1 MAEIIS
7 IHVVRRRNATA
18 EQRSHVT
25 VRSNFGIAG
34 DYRSEKFNIGQ
45 ITLVEAEIIDAMSRK
60 LGYDIP
66 AGSSR
71 RQIMVKGITL
81 NELIGKN
88 LRMGQILVRVEDK
101 CNPCNNMEKRIGP
114 GARDAMNDKGGIRC
128 RIIEGG
134 ELHVGDKITV
144 ETPRCHYSARLS
156 NFCFKFIS
164 YLKRLSSKA

>member
-7 IHVVRRRNATA
+7 IHIVRKQNAPT
-18 EQRSHVT
+18 ESCNQVM
-25 VRSNFGIAG
+25 VRSNFGIVG
-34 DYRSEKFNIGQ
+34 DYRSDKFQIGQ
-45 ITLVEAEIIDAMSRK
+45 ITLVEAEIINAMSRK

-66 AGSSR
+66 DGASR

-81 NELIGKN
+81 NELIGRN

-101 CNPCNNMEKRIGP
+101 CNPCKNMETRIGP
-114 GARDAMNDKGGIRC
+114 GAKDAMNDKGGIRC

-144 ETPRCHYSARLS
+144 ETPRCPYYTRLS
-156 NFCFKFIS
+156 SFCFKFIS
-164 YLKRLSSKA
+164 YLKQLSNKT

>member
-7 IHVVRRRNATA
+7 IHVVRKRNAAA
-18 EQRSHVT
+18 EPCNHVT
-25 VRSNFGIAG
+25 VHSNFGIAG
-34 DYRSEKFNIGQ
+34 DYRSEKFQIGQ

-71 RQIMVKGITL
+71 RQIMVKGIKL
-81 NELIGKN
+81 NELIGRN

-101 CNPCNNMEKRIGP
+101 CNPCNNMEKKIGP
-114 GARDAMNDKGGIRC
+114 GAKDAMDDKGGIRC

-134 ELHVGDKITV
+134 ELHVGDKIT
-144 ETPRCHYSARLS
+144 EENPRCPYYARLS
-156 NFCFKFIS
+156 SFFFKFIS
-164 YLKRLSSKA
+164 YLKQLSNKA

>member
-7 IHVVRRRNATA
+7 IHVVRKRNATT
-18 EQRSHVT
+18 ESCNHVT
-25 VRSNFGIAG
+25 IHSNFGIVG
-34 DYRSEKFNIGQ
+34 DYRSDKFQIGQ
-45 ITLVEAEIIDAMSRK
+45 ITLVEAEIIDAMSRE

-66 AGSSR
+66 DGASR

-81 NELIGKN
+81 NELIGQN

-101 CNPCNNMEKRIGP
+101 CNPCKNMETKIGP
-114 GARDAMNDKGGIRC
+114 GARDAMNNKGGIRC

-144 ETPRCHYSARLS
+144 ETSRCPYYTRLS
-156 NFCFKFIS
+156 SFCFKFIS
-164 YLKRLSSKA
+164 YLKQLSKKA

>member
-7 IHVVRRRNATA
+7 IHVVRRRNAAA
-18 EQRSHVT
+18 EPYNHVT
-25 VRSNFGIAG
+25 VRSNYGIVG
-34 DYRSEKFNIGQ
+34 DYRSDTFQIGQ
-45 ITLVEAEIIDAMSRK
+45 ITLVEAEIIDAMSRE

-66 AGSSR
+66 DGASR

-81 NELIGKN
+81 NELIGRN

-101 CNPCNNMEKRIGP
+101 CIPCKNMETRIGP
-114 GARDAMNDKGGIRC
+114 GARNAMTDKGGIRC

-144 ETPRCHYSARLS
+144 ENPRCPHYTRLS
-156 NFCFKFIS
+156 SFCFKFIS
-164 YLKRLSSKA
+164 YLKQLSNKA